1 MKEGI
6 LWLALAVPL
15 AYLWGGIPWG
25 LLVAQAVRRI
35 DPRHYGSGSTG
46 MTNVLRTA
54 GVKAGLTVL
63 ALDLLKGALAVGMA
77 RWGTDIPWAPPA
89 VGLAV
94 IAGHIWSPYLGLRGG
109 RGTACGLGGLFVLH
123 PLAGAIATALGVSAI
138 ARTRY
143 VSLGS
148 LLGAVS
154 GGLSLAVLA
163 LAQRAPLPYALYGI
177 VGAFLVVWA
186 HRPNIQRLLQG
197 KEHRLGEP
205 ARPLRETPPGRRASW
220 QR

>member
-1 MKEGI
+1 MSEGI
-6 LWLALAVPL
+6 FWLVMAVPL

-25 LLVAQAVRRI
+25 LLVAKMVRRI
-35 DPRHYGSGSTG
+35 DPRRYGSGSTG

-63 ALDLLKGALAVGMA
+63 ALDMGKGALAVGLA
-77 RWGTDIPWAPPA
+77 RWAMETHWAPPA

-94 IAGHIWSPYLGLRGG
+94 IIGHIWSPYLGFRGG
-109 RGTACGLGGLFVLH
+109 RGTACGWGGLFVFH
-123 PLAGAIATALGVSAI
+123 PLAGAIATVVGVSAI

-148 LLGAVS
+148 ILGAMS
-154 GGLSLAVLA
+154 GGLSLVGLA
-163 LAQRAPLPYALYGI
+163 LVQRAPLPYALYGA

-205 ARPLRETPPGRRASW
+205 ARPLQEPPSGRRVSW